1 MNMKWSLLELNK
13 YKDNSLEF
21 SETLEL
27 KSSLIKRDSMILDV
41 SPVKVSGILI
51 VGKEEY
57 LIHYKIDV
65 TVTVPSSR
73 SLTPVPLNMMIDVDE
88 VFMTKEQFEQRDER
102 FSEEEVII
110 LEKPTIDLAESV
122 EDNIL
127 LSIPIQVFTEEEQES
142 HVLPKGNDWEVL
154 SEEDYLHQ
162 KEAKAQQTVD
172 PRLAK
177 LSELFSE
184 SAEEKDDK

>member
-1 MNMKWSLLELNK
+1 MKWSLLELNK